1 MEELKIIYDLITSIW
16 RMCKK
21 YGTDRLTCE
30 QWEAFVE
37 EGKKGREMYRVKG
50 EQYDMLYRG
59 MFSALQEYY
68 IRKGTSG

>member
-1 MEELKIIYDLITSIW
+1 MEELMIIYNLITSIW
-16 RMCKK
+16 RLCRK

-30 QWEAFVE
+30 KWEAFVE
-37 EGKKGREMYRVKG
+37 DGKRIREDYFTQG

-68 IRKGTSG
+68 IRKDVQA